1 MSFQFKQFS
10 IKDKNS
16 AMKVGTDAVLLG
28 CSADVNNANRILDIG
43 TGCGVIALMLA
54 QRSNAHITGIDMHK
68 PSIADA
74 KLNFSNSNWNNRLK
88 ALHLSLQEFSK
99 NCEIKFDLIVSNPP
113 FFSNSLLS
121 PSDEK
126 SLAKHNHE
134 LPYSELLKNAY
145 QLLQNEGKFT
155 VIIPVSEY
163 SNFNFEATRTG
174 FYTLEKLNIIPA
186 ENKAANRIIVTLSK
200 QAGSIQTIRKLSI
213 RNKRNEFSRDYKNLT
228 KDFYLDF

>member
-10 IKDKNS
+10 IEDKNS

-28 CSADVNNANRILDIG
+28 CSADVNKANRILDIG

-54 QRSNAHITGIDMHK
+54 QRSNALITGIDLHK

-74 KLNFSNSNWNNRLK
+74 ELNFANSHWNARLK
-88 ALHLSLQEFSK
+88 AVYSSIQEFSK
-99 NCEIKFDLIVSNPP
+99 NCQSEYDLIVSNPP

-126 SLAKHNHE
+126 SLAKHNQE

-145 QLLQNEGKFT
+145 QLLQSKGKFT

-163 SNFNFEATRTG
+163 SNFNFEAIRIG
-174 FYTLEKLNIIPA
+174 FYTLEKLNIIPL

-213 RNKRNEFSRDYKNLT
+213 RNKKNEFSQDYINLT